1 MPALALSAIG
11 QAASPEQ
18 MLECAPECFG
28 TPGDLKRAALAI
40 SEPARSG
47 SARGIANVHVV
58 DAVVDVE
65 LGHKGQ
71 ALFVIPGGTPG
82 LEMVRKLDKLGCRA
96 PHTRS

>member
-1 MPALALSAIG
+1 M
-11 QAASPEQ
+11 
-18 MLECAPECFG
+18 
-28 TPGDLKRAALAI
+28 
-40 SEPARSG
+40 
-47 SARGIANVHVV
+47 HVV

-96 PHTRS
+96 PHIAELTSPPKSTAHGC